1 MPGHMDKM
9 TDDAMMAE
17 TDQMMQ
23 NPIKQMPEES
33 RRNLMMPSEEITAV
47 LVSRIANMTE
57 EELTKL
63 DSAITPEVARILIKL
78 LPELAEL
85 IRQVANRQPTQQR
98 EMGALGSM

>member
-1 MPGHMDKM
+1 
-9 TDDAMMAE
+9 
-17 TDQMMQ
+17 
-23 NPIKQMPEES
+23 
-33 RRNLMMPSEEITAV
+33 
-47 LVSRIANMTE
+47 MTE

-78 LPELAEL
+78 LPELADL